1 MSPCIFCQIVSGQA
15 PASIVYE
22 DDLVLAI
29 MDINQP
35 NPYKVLVLS
44 KAHRETIYDLEDVL
58 AAAIFQATVRVAR
71 AIRDVSACAGMNIMQ
86 ANGPVAGQ
94 DVFHFHLHLVPR
106 HTQDR
111 IRFQWG
117 FETPDRPT
125 LDRYAT
131 EIRQHLL

>member
-1 MSPCIFCQIVSGQA
+1 MSSCIFCQIVSGQA

-44 KAHRETIYDLEDVL
+44 KAHLPTIYELDDAT
-58 AAAIFQATVRVAR
+58 AAAIMQAAVRVAR
-71 AIRDVSACAGMNIMQ
+71 GIREVSGCEGLNVMQ
-86 ANGPVAGQ
+86 ANGTAAGQ

-106 HTQDR
+106 HAHDR
-111 IRFQWG
+111 IRFGWH
-117 FETPDRPT
+117 FETPTRST
-125 LDRYAT
+125 LDRYAA
-131 EIRQHLL
+131 ELRQHLS